1 MSPDTSLRVTATIFT
16 LAYAA
21 AVFVPSLPHGAHSA
35 AEVAARAEGAPA
47 ALVVAGG
54 HLYTIAGIAAMVFA
68 HLLARSL
75 PARGGRAAVVV
86 RVAGTGYGLALLLAA
101 VLFTAVPIGVAVG
114 ELPGAVPVETYRVLT
129 QAGFYALLIPGL
141 LCAGTAMLATWA
153 GLRRSTSTPTWVGAV
168 GLVCAPL
175 TLLGFTWA
183 PQFLVPLWAM
193 TVGFGLREEGPAQ
206 AGADDRWE
214 PQPDGAVT
222 GTPR

>member
-1 MSPDTSLRVTATIFT
+1 MSPDTSLRVTATAFT
-16 LAYAA
+16 VAYGA
-21 AVFVPSLPHGAHSA
+21 AVFVPSLPHGAHTA

-47 ALVVAGG
+47 AFVVAGG
-54 HLYTIAGIAAMVFA
+54 YLYTVAGIAAMVFA
-68 HLLARSL
+68 HLLAGSM
-75 PARGGRAAVVV
+75 PTRGDRAAVVV

-101 VLFTAVPIGVAVG
+101 VLFTAVPMGVSVG

-129 QAGFYALLIPGL
+129 QAGFYALLVPGL

-153 GLRRSTSTPTWVGAV
+153 GLRRSTSTPAWVGAV

-183 PQFLVPLWAM
+183 PQFLVPVWAM
-193 TVGFGLREEGPAQ
+193 TTGFGLRVRGRVQVE
-206 AGADDRWE
+206 ADDRWVRE
-214 PQPDGAVT
+214 PNGAVP